1 MHSTNYLKESGLSEE
16 DVNKKSSSVYAAANV
31 WTDGLILPQNTR
43 QVCVVSQHLANI
55 GLFLLSLCCLS
66 VVCL

>member
-43 QVCVVSQHLANI
+43 QVGVLYL
-55 GLFLLSLCCLS
+55 GT
-66 VVCL
+66 